1 MTEPPAS
8 LRNLDRD
15 TLEALIE
22 MMFLAANADEEF
34 SDEERTEFAA
44 NVAELS
50 LRRIV
55 GDDFKTLM
63 TRIETGLEKEGRT
76 ARLATLKPR
85 IVDEQMRKDALAIAI
100 RMVAVDGVVRTSE
113 RDLVLEV
120 ADALE
125 IDGNVA
131 ADLMR
136 ELTRHVK

>member
-8 LRNLDRD
+8 LRNLDRE

-34 SDEERTEFAA
+34 DDVERNEFAM
-44 NVAELS
+44 NVADLS
-50 LRRIV
+50 QRKIV
-55 GDDFKTLM
+55 GAEFKTLM
-63 TRIETGLEKEGRT
+63 ARIESDLKTDGRT
-76 ARLATLKPR
+76 GRLAKLKTR
-85 IVDEQMRKDALAIAI
+85 IVDPQMREDALAIAI
-100 RMVAVDGVVRTSE
+100 RMVAVDGIVRTSE

-120 ADALE
+120 AEALE

-136 ELTRHVK
+136 ELTKNAK